1 MPTGTFTSD
10 VAIRSRRFSRIA
22 ALRLVLALAYL
33 SLEVLVDPPNASFF
47 KTLISILFAIYSA
60 LIVAYKSTAQV
71 RSYALWI
78 QFGDLLFA
86 VLLVLLARTGE
97 AALPLLLFYFLLAE
111 SSLLHSGREVLLV
124 TAVILVFYTAW
135 LTSGEAQQFHFEP
148 GSFMFVL
155 VVAGVLAYYVSDQS
169 HRIERRIR
177 DTLQRAGGESEE
189 AIVRAVEEALQE
201 LMTWRQASGAI
212 LAFWDDSLEYHGI
225 CQVPAR
231 KDRSG
236 NPLVRF
242 DSSREW
248 ACFRGSR
255 LDFHTNDV
263 SVVDRDGKP
272 VNRGF
277 DLHPYVIQKF
287 EIYNVVGCGLF
298 DEKNPIGRLLLFNS
312 VYDVRRADWKR
323 AHDVARHFRDV
334 VRHLLVVKH
343 TEQEAY
349 ERERGRIAQ
358 DLHDG
363 PLQSIIS
370 FEMRLQIIRK
380 LLERDVAVASAD
392 IESLQVFSRDL
403 VSEMRTFV
411 HRMRPLDTSDTSL
424 MAGARQ
430 IVDGFQ
436 RESSVSVTFV
446 GNENGSVSV
455 PGKIGV
461 EILQVI
467 REALHNVYKH
477 AQATHVLFSLEKRG
491 SDIHVAIDDNGQG
504 FPFGGQFS
512 LEELEL
518 LRIGPR
524 SIKQRIR
531 TLGGTLTLESNPGH
545 GSVMRARVPVF

>member
-22 ALRLVLALAYL
+22 TLRLVLALAYL
-33 SLEVLVDPPNASFF
+33 SLEVLVDPSNASFFKTLISILFAIYSALIVAYKSTAQVRSYALWIQFGDLSLEVLVDPSNASFF

-86 VLLVLLARTGE
+86 VLLVLVARTGE

-177 DTLQRAGGESEE
+177 DALQRAGGESEE

-212 LAFWDDSLEYHGI
+212 LAFWDDSLEYHAI

-380 LLERDVAVASAD
+380 LLERDVAIASAD
-392 IESLQVFSRDL
+392 IESLQVF
-403 VSEMRTFV
+403 
-411 HRMRPLDTSDTSL
+411 
-424 MAGARQ
+424 
-430 IVDGFQ
+430 
-436 RESSVSVTFV
+436 
-446 GNENGSVSV
+446 
-455 PGKIGV
+455 PGIW
-461 EILQVI
+461 
-467 REALHNVYKH
+467 
-477 AQATHVLFSLEKRG
+477 
-491 SDIHVAIDDNGQG
+491 
-504 FPFGGQFS
+504 FPRCG
-512 LEELEL
+512 
-518 LRIGPR
+518 R
-524 SIKQRIR
+524 SFI
-531 TLGGTLTLESNPGH
+531 
-545 GSVMRARVPVF
+545 A